1 MTYFPLFEAMQAGV
15 VGVWEEKEEK
25 KGEEES
31 YLIKKKNAIIRLN
44 RRSMW
49 PPF

>member
-1 MTYFPLFEAMQAGV
+1 MQAGV

-44 RRSMW
+44 RRSVW